1 MTDPARCTCPSLSCP
16 LPAAFTCPSLIL
28 TDNCDTRVRFLAVHK
43 IPSSEISKFF
53 LQIFNSALLCV
64 QYAHYILLLYSNS
77 NNNRN
82 LSKELTVATS
92 KGERERER
100 RNRYLKRLQLH
111 SVGLSA
117 AHSTL
122 LPVKSGLFKKSQ
134 LRGMFKIACNGNSGF
149 FINLCQAKMSVSGR
163 KRRGR
168 LPGYKL
174 GNRFFLLCVHL
185 DLRDYKCS
193 DYQIWNKTSYYNLE
207 ACTCTY
213 V

>member
-1 MTDPARCTCPSLSCP
+1 MRSICALHFIVVQQQQQQPKPVEGA
-16 LPAAFTCPSLIL
+16 
-28 TDNCDTRVRFLAVHK
+28 N
-43 IPSSEISKFF
+43 SSDK
-53 LQIFNSALLCV
+53 QG
-64 QYAHYILLLYSNS
+64 
-77 NNNRN
+77 R
-82 LSKELTVATS
+82 
-92 KGERERER
+92 ERERER